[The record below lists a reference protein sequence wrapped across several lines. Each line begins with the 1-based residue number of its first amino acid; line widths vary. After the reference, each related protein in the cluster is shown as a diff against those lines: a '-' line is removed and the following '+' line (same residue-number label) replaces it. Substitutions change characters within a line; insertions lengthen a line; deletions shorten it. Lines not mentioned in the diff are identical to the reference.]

1 MSLSAFCMSKSQY
14 LTRRVVAVPK
24 SKRVRVKRKQLKPYH
39 SDSEDESEKPTRTV
53 ANSADSADANATNE
67 ASVPRGGDQASGSV
81 GRGLHAGNAFASAL
95 QLALLGSGV
104 DASGAL
110 GAADATAEASDAI
123 LSGVRTAQQKQAQR
137 MARSLVKVK
146 SKRALREETLARNHV
161 TVPRT
166 DEREKRLAKL
176 AASGV
181 VVLFNTLKRQRAAW
195 KREMKK
201 QAEAPVATSM
211 FDDKPVTI
219 RPAAFLDTLAA
230 DKQTQR
236 AAAAKKRA
244 AAAAAASSGAK
255 SEPKWSVL
263 RDDFLETKQA
273 AWDAD
278 NSDDAEE

>member
-1 MSLSAFCMSKSQY
+1 
-14 LTRRVVAVPK
+14 VVA
-24 SKRVRVKRKQLKPYH
+24 
-39 SDSEDESEKPTRTV
+39 
-53 ANSADSADANATNE
+53 AA
-67 ASVPRGGDQASGSV
+67 
-81 GRGLHAGNAFASAL
+81 
-95 QLALLGSGV
+95 
-104 DASGAL
+104 
-110 GAADATAEASDAI
+110 GAAGGGAVEATTVEASDAI

-161 TVPRT
+161 TLPRI

-211 FDDKPVTI
+211 FDDKPVKI
-219 RPAAFLDTLAA
+219 RPAAFLDTLAT
-230 DKQTQR
+230 DKQKQR

-244 AAAAAASSGAK
+244 AAASSGGK

>member
-1 MSLSAFCMSKSQY
+1 
-14 LTRRVVAVPK
+14 VPK
-24 SKRVRVKRKQLKPYH
+24 SKRVRVNRKKLKPYE
-39 SDSEDESEKPTRTV
+39 SDSDDENESEKPTTRSV
-53 ANSADSADANATNE
+53 ADSVAAPTDSFLRADKAAH
-67 ASVPRGGDQASGSV
+67 ASVV
-81 GRGLHAGNAFASAL
+81 GTRNAGNAFASAL
-95 QLALLGSGV
+95 QLALGSSV
-104 DASGAL
+104 VAAA
-110 GAADATAEASDAI
+110 GAAGGGAVEATTVEASDAI

-161 TVPRT
+161 TLPRI

-211 FDDKPVTI
+211 FDDKPVKI
-219 RPAAFLDTLAA
+219 RPAAFLDTLAT
-230 DKQTQR
+230 DKQKQR

-244 AAAAAASSGAK
+244 AAASSGGK